1 MMRAFYCMY
10 CFSRCIDGII
20 KLNQSNTVFIISL
33 VTNVTYFD
41 RVFIF
46 QYNKSKGKAH
56 PFETCGMLD
65 WDVIK
70 EKVTKLKERAA
81 TDLTFAAAL
90 ARESGE
96 DAAKIKFG
104 ATVKLDSASGTHSFD
119 EERNLKKMTSEVFAD
134 SR

>member
-1 MMRAFYCMY
+1 M
-10 CFSRCIDGII
+10 
-20 KLNQSNTVFIISL
+20 L
-33 VTNVTYFD
+33 VTA
-41 RVFIF
+41 FIF
-46 QYNKSKGKAH
+46 QYNKSKGKGH

-104 ATVKLDSASGTHSFD
+104 AAVKLDTSTGGPPFD
-119 EERNLKKMTSEVFAD
+119 EERNPRKTNNEVFAD